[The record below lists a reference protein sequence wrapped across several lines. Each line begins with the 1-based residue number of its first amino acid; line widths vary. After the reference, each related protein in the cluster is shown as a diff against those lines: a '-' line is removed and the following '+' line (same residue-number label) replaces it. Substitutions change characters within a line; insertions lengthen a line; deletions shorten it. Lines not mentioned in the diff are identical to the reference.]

1 MDDVKTIR
9 LRKHDFWTSLVLLA
23 LASGMAWE
31 ATGYPMTDSYG
42 GVRNVWY
49 VSPALFPLLVAAG
62 LFLLSLLLLI
72 NSVLSGGARAAL
84 AGWGDKTGTTGTAV
98 LGRFAAISALLAA
111 YVYAL
116 VPRVDFFI
124 ATVLF
129 LQAFIAL
136 FHIADRSVRRPCLIV
151 FAASAAGAGALALA
165 GVSDRPLWM
174 ALEGVLLIACL
185 WLPWAAWR
193 GGGELAAPL
202 RHAAFTSIA
211 VSAVLTPIFKYAL
224 LVPLPAEGIVVQAMD
239 AVRYALRAAGA

>member
-1 MDDVKTIR
+1 MDDNKKVR

-23 LASGMAWE
+23 LAAAMAWE

-62 LFLLSLLLLI
+62 LFLLSLVLLI
-72 NSVLSGGARAAL
+72 NSVLSGGARVALGGPIDQAAKI
-84 AGWGDKTGTTGTAV
+84 AAV
-98 LGRFAAISALLAA
+98 GRFAAIAALLAA

-129 LQAFIAL
+129 LQAFFAV
-136 FHIADRSVRRPCLIV
+136 FHVTGKNITRPCLMI
-151 FAASAAGAGALALA
+151 FAVGAACAGALAATGTSSGHIWMAFESALLA
-165 GVSDRPLWM
+165 G
-174 ALEGVLLIACL
+174 CL
-185 WLPWAAWR
+185 WLPWSAWR
-193 GGGELAAPL
+193 GAGTEQSAPL
-202 RHAAFTSIA
+202 RHAALTSIA
-211 VSAVLTPIFKYAL
+211 VPAFLCPVFKYAL

-239 AVRYALRAAGA
+239 AVRYAMRAAGA